1 MNNLP
6 AVPVASHLHEFEDD
20 DLDVMLIE
28 TFVYNVDIV
37 FFVYHHVPLDAFQ
50 MMIYEQI
57 LCHTDDIGKNVNHSA
72 DKEHKSNRKEDF
84 SFFFFQKRKTFSK
97 INLTWIRICR
107 TSAPF
112 CLNIFLHKT
121 HCNANKSA
129 CNLICSS
136 NAVFSFKS
144 NPQIVHLNCSSS
156 SLCCFKWV

>member
-6 AVPVASHLHEFEDD
+6 AVSVASHLHEFEDD

-84 SFFFFQKRKTFSK
+84 SFFFFSK
-97 INLTWIRICR
+97 KKH
-107 TSAPF
+107 SAKSTLHGYAYAAPGPPF
-112 CLNIFLHKT
+112 
-121 HCNANKSA
+121 A
-129 CNLICSS
+129 
-136 NAVFSFKS
+136 
-144 NPQIVHLNCSSS
+144 
-156 SLCCFKWV
+156 